1 MAPKVCFL
9 GAVRRRTMICCR
21 NVKISAS
28 IAARDRNRSTTA
40 QTMSLTRSLITDQHR
55 PILGQPPANR
65 FATGPMILLNAA
77 IEIASRIDFHS
88 RLDQSRS
95 RLWYRKTRSLDA
107 EPPLKARFQSSIETS
122 ARRPVRSVLFFSVKL
137 AFSRRSASSTMA
149 SPRPLPDALLC
160 RPRKNRLAT

>member
-55 PILGQPPANR
+55 PILGQPPATR
-65 FATGPMILLNAA
+65 FAKGTASTIEFTTGTT
-77 IEIASRIDFHS
+77 ASCDELTGDFGDTFEATS
-88 RLDQSRS
+88 IGD
-95 RLWYRKTRSLDA
+95 RSLFRPFA
-107 EPPLKARFQSSIETS
+107 E
-122 ARRPVRSVLFFSVKL
+122 
-137 AFSRRSASSTMA
+137 
-149 SPRPLPDALLC
+149 
-160 RPRKNRLAT
+160 N